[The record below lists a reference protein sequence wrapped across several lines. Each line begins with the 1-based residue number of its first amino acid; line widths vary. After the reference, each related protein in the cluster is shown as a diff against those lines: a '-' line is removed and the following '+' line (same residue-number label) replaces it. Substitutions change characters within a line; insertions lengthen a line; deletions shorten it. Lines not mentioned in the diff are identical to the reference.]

1 MTYKNCCK
9 CFKVFKTQT
18 KITKTKRRVTNWI
31 INIFI
36 ENGFNINKT
45 SVICKSCYNLLLKAK
60 ENKAVLDEIMLCFK
74 FKAMELNKTFQNTSF
89 ISDILA
95 NKSDNEIKILTS

>member
-1 MTYKNCCK
+1 MSFVN
-9 CFKVFKTQT
+9 
-18 KITKTKRRVTNWI
+18 
-31 INIFI
+31 
-36 ENGFNINKT
+36 
-45 SVICKSCYNLLLKAK
+45 SCYNLLLKAK

-95 NKSDNEIKILTS
+95 NKSDNDVCYHNPSPEK